1 MYVTNR
7 ALRHAS
13 KLDANRVRLGAD
25 SNLSKRTLLYTN
37 LGSAKRDT
45 ATRVTAIDFGVK
57 HTF

>member
-1 MYVTNR
+1 VNLGT
-7 ALRHAS
+7 LRPAS
-13 KLDANRVRLGAD
+13 NLDANMVGVGAEY
-25 SNLSKRTLLYTN
+25 NLSKRTLLYTN